1 MGKCSE
7 NSNGIDF
14 IDIKTD
20 VDCYRCGVFCFCLMS
35 FLCSISAISLD
46 RDKLEIIIHI
56 VVTCIFLLVT
66 IFIDKIVYALRLPTH
81 HLIVYENEVIYQKG
95 KKRFVYKISEISY
108 QFYPW
113 YFDTLPHLKIT
124 SKEEEHYIQITRKQY
139 KLFEQFLEARI

>member
-1 MGKCSE
+1 MGKCFE
-7 NSNGIDF
+7 NSNGTDF

-35 FLCSISAISLD
+35 FWGSIFSIAFD
-46 RDKLEIIIHI
+46 RDKLEIIINI
-56 VVTCIFLLVT
+56 VLTCIFLLVT

-81 HLIVYENEVIYQKG
+81 HLIVSENEVIYQKG

-113 YFDTLPHLKIT
+113 DCDSLPQLKIT
-124 SKEEEHYIQITRKQY
+124 SKEEEHYIQITKKQY